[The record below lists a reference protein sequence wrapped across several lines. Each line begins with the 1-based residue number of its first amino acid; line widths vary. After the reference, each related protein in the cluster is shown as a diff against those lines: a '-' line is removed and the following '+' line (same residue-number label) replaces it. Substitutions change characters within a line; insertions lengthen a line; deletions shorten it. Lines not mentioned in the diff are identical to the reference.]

1 MRQTHYVVH
10 LPPLDLARLIHAA
23 QSTLS
28 GAGLPWFTFVTRDAM
43 PAYVERWP
51 SGYSVYIG
59 QPIGLHRAPLPDND
73 IISDQPEEAT
83 A

>member
-23 QSTLS
+23 QSGNG

-43 PAYVERWP
+43 PAYVEHWP
-51 SGYSVYIG
+51 SGYNVYIG
-59 QPIGLHRAPLPDND
+59 QPIGLPLPDND